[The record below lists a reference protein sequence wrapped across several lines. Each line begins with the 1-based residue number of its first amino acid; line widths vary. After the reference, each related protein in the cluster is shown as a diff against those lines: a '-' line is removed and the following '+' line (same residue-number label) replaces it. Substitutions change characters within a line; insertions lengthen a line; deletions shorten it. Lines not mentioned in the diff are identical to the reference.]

1 MRITAVLIAGLL
13 VAGAVQ
19 AQETTV
25 SHGLSLFGELKY
37 PADFKHLDYVNPDA
51 PKGGEVRMSAIGT
64 FDSLNPFIIK
74 GSPAAG
80 LGLIYDTL
88 LDGARDEASSEYGLL
103 AASVEV
109 PKDLSWVA
117 FTLRPEARWHDGKP
131 VTPADV
137 IFSFETLKKEGAPFY
152 RYYYANVEKAE
163 QTGPHTV
170 RFTFQG
176 PKNRELPLIVGQLQV
191 LPKHYWE
198 GKEFNATTLDPPLGS
213 GPYRIESLES
223 GRSISYE
230 RVTDYWGKDLPI
242 NKGRY
247 NFDVMQFDYFRD
259 PIIAL
264 EAFKAHTFDF
274 RQENNSKLWATSYD
288 FPAFRDGRV
297 KKEEIRHEIPTGMQG
312 FTFNLRRPQ
321 FTDPRVRHAL
331 AYAFDFEWSNKNLFY
346 GQYTR
351 TKSYF
356 SNSELAANGLPSAAE
371 LKLLKPL
378 KAQIPE
384 QVFTKEYLPP
394 ATDASGNIRKNLRTA
409 KKLLDT
415 AGWQVKNGVLT
426 ETKSGRAM
434 AMEFLLVSPA
444 FERIVAPL
452 VENLKRLGVKATIRI
467 VDTSQYRRRLD
478 TFDFDVVVG
487 SFGQSLSPGNEQ
499 RDFWGSAAAGREG
512 SRNIIG
518 IKDPAIDKLI
528 DHVIFA
534 NSRAE
539 LITASRALD
548 RVLLWHHYVIPNWHI
563 QAFRVAYWD
572 RFDKPKVRPKY
583 GLGFQDTWW
592 VDAKKDAELKQ
603 REATKK

>member
-321 FTDPRVRHAL
+321 FMDPRVRHAL

>member
-1 MRITAVLIAGLL
+1 MRITAILIAGLL

-51 PKGGEVRMSAIGT
+51 PKGGVVRMSAIGT

-74 GSPAAG
+74 GTPAAG
-80 LGLIYDTL
+80 IGLIYETL
-88 LDGARDEASSEYGLL
+88 LDGAQDEPSSEYGLL

-131 VTPADV
+131 VTPTDV

-152 RYYYANVEKAE
+152 RYYYANVDKAE
-163 QTGPHTV
+163 QTGPRTV

-213 GPYRIESLES
+213 GPYRIKSLES

-230 RVTDYWGKDLPI
+230 RVADYWGKNLPI

-247 NFDVMQFDYFRD
+247 NFDAMQFDYFRD

-288 FPAFRDGRV
+288 FPAIRDGRV
-297 KKEEIRHEIPTGMQG
+297 KKDEIRHEIPTGMQG
-312 FTFNLRRPQ
+312 FAFNLRRPQ
-321 FTDPRVRHAL
+321 FMDPRVRQAL

-356 SNSELAANGLPSAAE
+356 SNSELASSGLPSMAE
-371 LKLLKPL
+371 LKLLDPL
-378 KAQIPE
+378 KDQIPE
-384 QVFTKEYLPP
+384 QVFTQEYLPP
-394 ATDASGNIRKNLRTA
+394 ATDGSGKIRKNLRTA
-409 KKLLDT
+409 KKLLEA
-415 AGWQVKNGVLT
+415 AGWKVKDGILT

-434 AMEFLLVSPA
+434 TMEFLLVSPA

-478 TFDFDVVVG
+478 TFDFDVVVA

-499 RDFWGSAAAGREG
+499 RDFWGSAAAEREG

-518 IKDPAIDKLI
+518 IKDPAIDTLI
-528 DHVIFA
+528 DHIIFA
-534 NSRAE
+534 KSRAE

-563 QAFRVAYWD
+563 RAFRAAYWD

-592 VDAKKDAELKQ
+592 IDAKKDAALKQ

>member
-321 FTDPRVRHAL
+321 FMDPRVRHAL

-371 LKLLKPL
+371 LKLLEPL

-563 QAFRVAYWD
+563 RAFRVAYWD
-572 RFDKPKVRPKY
+572 RFNKPKVRPKY

-592 VDAKKDAELKQ
+592 VDAKKDAALKQ